1 MKYVGIIGN
10 PNSGKS
16 ALFNVLTGLHQRVG
30 NWPGVTVERHEGRLQ
45 GVSTPMTLIDLPGVY
60 TLYQD
65 QDGALDAMVALQYL
79 QSGAADVL
87 LNIVD
92 GSQLERHLYLTLQL
106 RELNI
111 PMIVVVNMMDVVHAR
126 GLRLDCEA
134 LSKALGCP
142 VVGVV
147 ATQRATQRAWMATLL
162 QTLEQQDLQQTRWP
176 ALPVSDEA
184 VRERYQQAQ
193 RIAQSVVRVVKPHTE
208 TLTDRIDRIVLN
220 RYAGVPIFLGVM
232 YLFFVC
238 AINMGGL
245 FQDFFDMASTALCI
259 TWPTAVLHQ
268 VHAPGWLIALIAE
281 GLGLG
286 INTVLTFIPVVGGLF

>member
-111 PMIVVVNMMDVVHAR
+111 PMIVVVNMMDVVRAR
-126 GLRLDCEA
+126 GLQIDCAA
-134 LSKALGCP
+134 LSQQLGCP

-147 ATQRATQRAWMATLL
+147 ATRREGLAALRQRVA
-162 QTLEQQDLQQTRWP
+162 QQDVAMTPWP
-176 ALPVSDEA
+176 AVATGSEEVMASTRFTEA
-184 VRERYQQAQ
+184 H
-193 RIAQSVVRVVKPHTE
+193 RIAQAVMRGRPSHE
-208 TLTDRIDRIVLN
+208 TL
-220 RYAGVPIFLGVM
+220 
-232 YLFFVC
+232 
-238 AINMGGL
+238 
-245 FQDFFDMASTALCI
+245 
-259 TWPTAVLHQ
+259 
-268 VHAPGWLIALIAE
+268 
-281 GLGLG
+281 
-286 INTVLTFIPVVGGLF
+286 